1 MSTAITTFPSI
12 LSKSIEGVR
21 AELQDHYCDFGE
33 FVEELLNQLE
43 VLRSNVDEK
52 SRLLDEERA
61 QVEKTREQLRMDGE
75 GLLESQ
81 STGADKSDLIAD
93 LEQQRD
99 VLEEELESLRRRAS
113 EADESLAQQK
123 REMAEE
129 RAEWSGEL
137 REMRQLLERHTRQLT
152 ESRQYSDTTTA
163 SSMSTTSFSRN
174 NHSSQTTDP
183 VVGSVMAQFAKLQK
197 DANGRRPR
205 I

>member
-1 MSTAITTFPSI
+1 M
-12 LSKSIEGVR
+12 SKSIEGVR
-21 AELQDHYCDFGE
+21 AELQDHYSDFGE

-75 GLLESQ
+75 RLLESQ
-81 STGADKSDLIAD
+81 STGADKSDPIAD

-99 VLEEELESLRRRAS
+99 VLKEELESLRRRAS

-137 REMRQLLERHTRQLT
+137 REMRQLLERHTRQIT
-152 ESRQYSDTTTA
+152 ESGQCNDTTTA

-183 VVGSVMAQFAKLQK
+183 VVGSVMAQFAKIQK
-197 DANGRRPR
+197 DANER
-205 I
+205 

>member
-21 AELQDHYCDFGE
+21 AELQDHYGDFGE

-137 REMRQLLERHTRQLT
+137 REMRQLLERQTRQLT